1 MRFGLGLA
9 LAASVAAVGGIS
21 PAYAQQQ
28 DEGAE
33 IDALLDAS
41 ATPEGALALAAKQEA
56 EGDLTGAAATL
67 ERALIDHAGAATLR
81 VRYAMLLCRLDD
93 PQRARLQFAQLGQG
107 ERAEAQAA
115 CGNIQLGAA
124 EEAPRSNSWIR
135 GQLAAGLAYDTNAAG
150 ALTAQFDIPGG
161 TLPKDDGIAFVAS
174 GSLDARF
181 ALGDNAFFYGGLD
194 AVTRN
199 HLDGPDYDY
208 QVGTAT
214 AGFGYRGSRFEVS
227 AGGILRHAIVSGDS
241 YVTEY
246 GGEAQAVLM
255 VGETAR
261 FKLRGEV
268 LGQDYKDSLLLL
280 SRDGT
285 RYDVALDFGAGAPDR
300 FSYVVGGGWERK
312 TAENDALAYKGFRIY
327 AAARAP
333 LSEKSY
339 GTIGANYR
347 HLDYDDQL
355 FSSDL
360 TEDRF
365 FGRAGI
371 GYRLTPELAVEGAAT
386 YTRRDYNPASLLR
399 DYDNVGGELRLV
411 FSFGR

>member
-1 MRFGLGLA
+1 MRLSLGLA
-9 LAASVAAVGGIS
+9 LAASAAAIGGIS
-21 PAYAQQQ
+21 PATAQQQ

-41 ATPEGALALAAKQEA
+41 ATPEGALALAGKQEA

-67 ERALIDHAGAATLR
+67 ERGLIDHPGAASLR
-81 VRYAMLLCRLDD
+81 VRYAALLCRLDD
-93 PQRARLQFAQLGQG
+93 PQRARLQLAQIKGD
-107 ERAEAQAA
+107 RSEAQAA
-115 CGNIQLGAA
+115 CGNVQLGAT

-181 ALGDNAFFYGGLD
+181 ALGGNAFFYGGLD

-199 HLDGPDYDY
+199 HLGGPDYDY

-246 GGEAQAVLM
+246 GGEAQAVVM

-268 LGQDYKDSLLLL
+268 LGQDYRNSFFFL

-312 TAENDALAYKGFRIY
+312 TAESDALAYKGFRIY

-333 LSEKSY
+333 LSEKTY

-347 HLDYDDQL
+347 HLDYDDQP

-371 GYRLTPELAVEGAAT
+371 GYRLTPQLAVEGAVT
-386 YTRRDYNPASLLR
+386 YTKRDYNPASLLR

>member
-1 MRFGLGLA
+1 MRLRLGLA
-9 LAASVAAVGGIS
+9 LAASAAAIGGIS
-21 PAYAQQQ
+21 PAYAQQH

-41 ATPEGALALAAKQEA
+41 ATAEGALALAGQQEA

-67 ERALIDHAGAATLR
+67 ERALIDHGGAASIR
-81 VRYAMLLCRLDD
+81 VRYAALLCRLDD
-93 PQRARLQFAQLGQG
+93 PQRARLQLAQIKGD
-107 ERAEAQAA
+107 RSEAQAA
-115 CGNIQLGAA
+115 CGNVQLGAT

-161 TLPKDDGIAFVAS
+161 TLPKEDGVAFVAS

-181 ALGDNAFFYGGLD
+181 ALSDNVFFYGGLD

-199 HLDGPDYDY
+199 HLGGPDYDY
-208 QVGTAT
+208 QVGTLN

-246 GGEAQAVLM
+246 GGEAQAVLL

-261 FKLRGEV
+261 FKLRGEI
-268 LGQDYKDSLLLL
+268 LGQDYRNNFFLF

-285 RYDVALDFGAGAPDR
+285 RYDVALDFGAGAADR
-300 FSYVVGGGWERK
+300 FSYVVGGAWERK
-312 TAENDALAYKGFRIY
+312 TAETDELGYKGFRLY

-333 LSEKSY
+333 LSEKVY

-347 HLDYDDQL
+347 HMNYDDAL
-355 FSSDL
+355 FGPDIV
-360 TEDRF
+360 EDRF

-371 GYRLTPELAVEGAAT
+371 GYRLTPQLAVEGAAT
-386 YTRRDYNPASLLR
+386 YTKRDYNPGSLLR
-399 DYDNVGGELRLV
+399 DFDNVGGELRLV